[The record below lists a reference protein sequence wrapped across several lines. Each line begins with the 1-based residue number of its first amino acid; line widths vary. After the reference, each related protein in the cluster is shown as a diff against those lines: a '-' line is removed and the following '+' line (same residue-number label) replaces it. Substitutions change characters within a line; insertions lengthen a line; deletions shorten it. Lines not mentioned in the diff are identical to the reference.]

1 MHYGVVCWC
10 TYHVVAPPLRARGG
24 LGSWLHAWSTQAG
37 GTRLYASLMT
47 RTTLGRSTGRELR
60 KRNCGWP
67 LVLPPTFTALEITP
81 LMENVSSEAANRS
94 REDASLA
101 PKTAAMLSLMPG
113 LACVLTMVARAAFF
127 IYAQQD

>member
-10 TYHVVAPPLRARGG
+10 AYQFVAPPLRARGG
-24 LGSWLHAWSTQAG
+24 LGSFCMH
-37 GTRLYASLMT
+37 GTRKRGARLYASLMT
-47 RTTLGRSTGRELR
+47 RTALGRSTGRELR

-81 LMENVSSEAANRS
+81 LMENVLSEAANGS

-101 PKTAAMLSLMPG
+101 PKTAAMLSLIPG